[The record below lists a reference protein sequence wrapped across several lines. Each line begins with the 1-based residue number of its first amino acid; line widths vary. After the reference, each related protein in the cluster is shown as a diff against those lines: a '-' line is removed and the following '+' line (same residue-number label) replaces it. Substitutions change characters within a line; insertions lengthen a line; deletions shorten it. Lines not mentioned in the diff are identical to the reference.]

1 MRETCFKMCEK
12 LIDNFHMNPFI
23 PAHDPLDYGGHPE
36 KRDVVL
42 DCSLGVNPAPLEKE
56 ILSSVSFAAK
66 DGLLEKLIKDYPH
79 DDSVKGA
86 LADWFQRQ
94 RAGREWIR
102 DGCFVPGNGS
112 YGILCAINQLFL
124 GPGRRVLG
132 VSPQFTAYIDSVCC
146 AGAEYD
152 TFLLKEADNYRF
164 NGKRFRGA
172 MSEAY
177 DLFILENPNNPTGQ
191 AIPLEEIALTAKRAK
206 ELGRVL
212 VVDEAYGDYLDPDQT
227 AIDLIPEYDN
237 LIVTRSFSKGFGVA
251 GIRFGYAV
259 VSPAGGIAAELEKA
273 AIPFQCNNFARYLAA
288 EALKTKAGLKDPFG
302 VAGIRKE
309 KAVLAELLSSLK
321 KETGRCLSMAETE
334 PSVPIF
340 MLHIGDVSASGHEDP
355 EAEKPDLYE
364 LFMEA
369 GILTVSCATYPGL
382 GKHAVR
388 LMLPPEE
395 KLPVLLEAIK
405 KVSAEIS

>member
-1 MRETCFKMCEK
+1 MKGAYFEMCEK
-12 LIDNFHMNPFI
+12 LTGIFHMNPFI
-23 PAHDPLDYGGHPE
+23 PAHEPLDYGGQPE
-36 KRDVVL
+36 KREVIL
-42 DCSLGVNPAPLEKE
+42 DCSLGVNPASLDKG
-56 ILSSVSFAAK
+56 ILAAVSSAGK
-66 DGLLEKLIKDYPH
+66 DGILEKLIKDYPH

-102 DGCFVPGNGS
+102 DGCFVLGNGS
-112 YGILCAINQLFL
+112 YGMLCAINQLFL

-132 VSPQFTAYIDSVCC
+132 LSPQFTAYIDSACYT
-146 AGAEYD
+146 GAQYEA
-152 TFLLKEADNYRF
+152 FLLKEAENYRF
-164 NGKRFRGA
+164 DGTRFREA
-172 MSEAY
+172 MSETY

-212 VVDEAYGDYLDPDQT
+212 VVDEAYGDYLAADQT
-227 AIDLIPEYDN
+227 AIDLLPDHDN
-237 LIVTRSFSKGFGVA
+237 LIVTRSFSKAFGMA
-251 GIRFGYAV
+251 GMRFGYAV
-259 VSPAGGIAAELEKA
+259 VSSTGGIAAELEKA

-302 VAGIRKE
+302 VTEIRKE

-340 MLHIGDVSASGHEDP
+340 MLYIGDVSASGHEDP